1 MLTMKVLIAGGSG
14 FIGKSTAE
22 VLQKNGLQVRV
33 YDLLPS
39 TLPGVESVQGDVL
52 VFEQLEKA
60 MQGCDAIVHLAA

>member
-1 MLTMKVLIAGGSG
+1 MKVLITGGSG

-22 VLQKNGLQVRV
+22 VLQNHGLQVRV

-60 MQGCDAIVHLAA
+60 MQECDAIVHLAA

>member
-1 MLTMKVLIAGGSG
+1 MLTMKVLITGGSG

>member
-1 MLTMKVLIAGGSG
+1 MLTKKVLITGGSG

-22 VLQKNGLQVRV
+22 VLQNHVLQVRV

-60 MQGCDAIVHLAA
+60 MQECDAIVHLAA

>member
-1 MLTMKVLIAGGSG
+1 MKVFITGGYG

-39 TLPGVESVQGDVL
+39 TFPV
-52 VFEQLEKA
+52 
-60 MQGCDAIVHLAA
+60 